1 MSSSNVIFPV
11 WFGVFWGLFVLFWL
25 VGTVFWIIKI
35 VEVAR
40 IPEAQ
45 YRAAG
50 TDKTSWVVIVV
61 IIHFIGAL
69 IWQFGKRSTVLAA
82 AGRMPAT
89 PAGWYPEPGT
99 GALRWWDGYR
109 WTVYQQGPPP
119 QRW

>member
-1 MSSSNVIFPV
+1 MYYGSGGLA
-11 WFGVFWGLFVLFWL
+11 WFGVIWAVIALIWL
-25 VGTVFWIIKI
+25 AGTMFWILKI

-40 IPEAQ
+40 IPEPH

-61 IIHFIGAL
+61 VIHFIGAL
-69 IWQFGKRSTVLAA
+69 IWQFGKRSAVLAA

-89 PAGWYPEPGT
+89 AAGWYPEPGT

-109 WTVYQQGPPP
+109 WTVYQQGPPAGP
-119 QRW
+119 PR